1 MNSREEE
8 VFKDIEKDQNFKNQ
22 NFKIIKN
29 LGKGSFGVV
38 KEILHNNKTYAA
50 KLIKKDANDKN
61 DESSLILEFRGPGIV
76 KVNKIIKKKYSD
88 REVYDLII
96 MEKASLKN
104 LHKFFKKLYKYN
116 LLNLIFKNPFE
127 LVGENLLRFLTIQL
141 MKGLELLN
149 RAGYSH
155 FDIKPGNILLFLNM
169 VVKFT
174 DFGLLRNPEKSKK
187 EDNKFRIPGGTRGY
201 LTPEYYSNNERVSVE
216 DALKQ
221 DYFALGSTLYSLKYG
236 EDMLDYS
243 KYLDPNSTSDV
254 IIDLL
259 QKAMDQ
265 IKSKKLSD
273 KEFINFL
280 CGLIQYKP
288 EERPDL
294 ELIYRN
300 KWLNK
305 NTEDIR
311 NIAENFELDEEKLII
326 ELDKSD
332 FLINK
337 RNTINENRQKENIG
351 VYRNKFKF
359 SLD

>member
-1 MNSREEE
+1 MRSREEE
-8 VFKDIEKDQNFKNQ
+8 VFKDFEKDNK
-22 NFKIIKN
+22 FKINKD
-29 LGKGSFGVV
+29 LGKGSFGYV
-38 KEILHNNKTYAA
+38 KEITYNNKIYAA
-50 KLIKKDANDKN
+50 KLIKKDAIDIHN
-61 DESSLILEFRGPGIV
+61 ESSLILEFRGPGIV
-76 KVNKIIKKKYSD
+76 KVNKIFTEKYSD
-88 REVYDLII
+88 REVYDLIV

-104 LHKFFKKLYKYN
+104 LHKFIDKLYKDN

-174 DFGLLRNPEKSKK
+174 DFRLLRNPEKSKNN
-187 EDNKFRIPGGTRGY
+187 DNIFHIPGGTRGY

-332 FLINK
+332 LLINK
-337 RNTINENRQKENIG
+337 RNTINEKRQRENINI
-351 VYRNKFKF
+351 YRNKFKF

>member
-1 MNSREEE
+1 MRSREEE
-8 VFKDIEKDQNFKNQ
+8 VFKDFEKDNK
-22 NFKIIKN
+22 FKINKD
-29 LGKGSFGVV
+29 LGKGSFGYV
-38 KEILHNNKTYAA
+38 KEITYNNKIYAA
-50 KLIKKDANDKN
+50 KLIKKDANDIHN
-61 DESSLILEFRGPGIV
+61 ESSLILEFRGPGIV
-76 KVNKIIKKKYSD
+76 KVNKIFTEKYSD
-88 REVYDLII
+88 REVYDLIV

-104 LHKFFKKLYKYN
+104 LHKFIDKLYKDN

-174 DFGLLRNPEKSKK
+174 DFRLLRNPEKSKNN
-187 EDNKFRIPGGTRGY
+187 DNIFHIPGGTRGY
-201 LTPEYYSNNERVSVE
+201 LTPEYYSNNEKVSVE

>member
-76 KVNKIIKKKYSD
+76 KVNKIITKKYSD

-104 LHKFFKKLYKYN
+104 LHKFIEKLYKDN

-174 DFGLLRNPEKSKK
+174 DFG
-187 EDNKFRIPGGTRGY
+187 F
-201 LTPEYYSNNERVSVE
+201 
-216 DALKQ
+216 
-221 DYFALGSTLYSLKYG
+221 
-236 EDMLDYS
+236 
-243 KYLDPNSTSDV
+243 
-254 IIDLL
+254 
-259 QKAMDQ
+259 
-265 IKSKKLSD
+265 
-273 KEFINFL
+273 
-280 CGLIQYKP
+280 
-288 EERPDL
+288 
-294 ELIYRN
+294 LIY
-300 KWLNK
+300 KILIYIYK
-305 NTEDIR
+305 N
-311 NIAENFELDEEKLII
+311 F
-326 ELDKSD
+326 
-332 FLINK
+332 
-337 RNTINENRQKENIG
+337 
-351 VYRNKFKF
+351 
-359 SLD
+359 

>member
-1 MNSREEE
+1 MTSRVEEI
-8 VFKDIEKDQNFKNQ
+8 FKDSEKVYK
-22 NFKIIKN
+22 FKINKP

-38 KEILHNNKTYAA
+38 KEISLNNKIYAV
-50 KLIKKDANDKN
+50 KLIKKNPYDKN

-76 KVNKIIKKKYSD
+76 KVNKIITQKYSD

-96 MEKASLKN
+96 MEKASLNN
-104 LHKFFKKLYKYN
+104 LHKFTEKIYKEN

-174 DFGLLRNPEKSKK
+174 DFRLLRNPEKSKNN
-187 EDNKFRIPGGTRGY
+187 DNIFHIPGGTRGY
-201 LTPEYYSNNERVSVE
+201 LTPEYYSNNEKVSVE

-243 KYLDPNSTSDV
+243 NYLDSNLTSDV

-280 CGLIQYKP
+280 CSLIQYKP

-332 FLINK
+332 LLINK
-337 RNTINENRQKENIG
+337 RNTINEKRQRENINI
-351 VYRNKFKF
+351 YRNKFKF